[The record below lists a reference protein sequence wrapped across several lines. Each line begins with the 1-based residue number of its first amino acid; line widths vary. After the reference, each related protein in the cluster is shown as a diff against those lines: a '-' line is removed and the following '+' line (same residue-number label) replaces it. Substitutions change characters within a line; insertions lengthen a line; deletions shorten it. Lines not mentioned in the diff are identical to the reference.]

1 MNNLTEAQKQWI
13 ANAPVFPGTLVV
25 RSLDDPFQQI
35 TYSILDRGADGRVHD
50 LSKRCGFK
58 GFVLKVQHPKT
69 QLIYAAKL
77 AVAGDYRNRSPNEEL
92 TYSAKLRSAGSLF
105 VCADQVGRC
114 SPPAG
119 MPDTDEDFICFVAPW
134 VEGRTLESLLGE
146 GDMDANF
153 ACTVATQVFRAIIF
167 LERVDLKH
175 DDLHSGNIM
184 ISPVAR
190 ELAVLPGEE
199 NRLEVSVIDLGSL
212 KPKNQTTQ
220 KSRDDWVSFIQ
231 ILVEL
236 FNKLHLNRLV
246 ASKYPYFMKHFRQL
260 IEKLVDEDQT
270 RYLPSAS
277 HILQELNA
285 LQGYLLEDSDKLESR
300 HFQPFEAISAEHLA
314 DDATLLNLFV
324 ETLPWMQDVQERKPI
339 VLTGPRGCG
348 KSMIFRYLAVRTHLG
363 TRAQGVD
370 VGGGTPF
377 DSFGVYIS
385 CATQLQ
391 NNLSW
396 IARKS
401 GRAQWLAHEISTY
414 FQLVVARELLKS
426 LGLAMVDVVANR
438 TFRLHEQGFDD
449 LVGFICKY
457 FNRPIESPR
466 LTSLSRVLHFAE
478 DLDII
483 RVQLHNC
490 LLRDGQWGDNLPDT
504 FLGDLTRKLGSI
516 FPYFKSHQVVFLLDD
531 YSSNRVQVDIQKIL
545 NKIVFE
551 RLPSHFFKISC
562 EKFGFDPVD
571 IDGVTLEETREF
583 STIDAGGMALVAE
596 DRLSINFVEKLIDR
610 RLRTAGWSGK
620 ADGIIGWSDP
630 FKKDEDLAVH
640 IRTNGS
646 TQGRNYYYY
655 GLNALAR
662 LWSGDTATVLQIVRE
677 MFVQGGVKSDT
688 TGKISKS
695 VQHDAIVSISK
706 AFKERVHGFHPFGP
720 LMSGLLG
727 NYGSVARDVLIKG
740 KLNNSGK
747 PYRLYRIEMT
757 KNEPR
762 PTIALLKELDPKLA
776 DFARELLRRTIFIE
790 LQDSRGKEG
799 PSAQTMRWELRRIF
813 NPAFGLSLRR
823 DSYLGV
829 RSLGELRTL
838 LSDAKVF
845 YDRVRE
851 SYGFNK
857 NKDSCSRE
865 LFGSEEDE

>member
-1 MNNLTEAQKQWI
+1 MNNLTEDQRQWI
-13 ANAPVFPGTLVV
+13 ASDPIFPDTLVV
-25 RSLDDPFQQI
+25 RSLDDSSQL
-35 TYSILDRGADGRVHD
+35 TYNILDRVDGR
-50 LSKRCGFK
+50 LYGLEKRCGFK
-58 GFVLKVQHPKT
+58 GFVLKVQHPQT
-69 QLIYAAKL
+69 QLICAAKL

-92 TYSAKLRSAGSLF
+92 TYSAKLRPAGALF
-105 VCADQVGRC
+105 VCADQVGHC

-119 MPDTDEDFICFVAPW
+119 MPDAHEDFICFVAPW
-134 VEGRTLESLLGE
+134 VEGRTLESLLGG
-146 GDMDANF
+146 GDIDANF

-167 LERVDLKH
+167 LERVNLKH

-184 ISPVAR
+184 IHPVAR
-190 ELAVLPGEE
+190 ELVVLPEEE
-199 NRLEVSVIDLGSL
+199 NQLEVSVIDLGSL
-212 KPKNQTTQ
+212 KPKDQTTQ
-220 KSRDDWVSFIQ
+220 KSRDDWICFIQ

-246 ASKYPYFMKHFRQL
+246 ASKYPYFMEQFRQL
-260 IEKLVDEDQT
+260 TEKLVDEDQT

-277 HILQELNA
+277 YILRDLDA
-285 LQGYLLEDSDKLESR
+285 LKDYLLEDSDKLESR
-300 HFQPFEAISAEHLA
+300 SFQPFEAISAEHLA
-314 DDATLLNLFV
+314 DDATLLDLFV

-363 TRAQGVD
+363 ARAQGVR
-370 VGGGTPF
+370 GGTPF

-401 GRAQWLAHEISTY
+401 GRAQQLAHEISTY

-426 LGLAMVDVVANR
+426 LGLAKADFVANR
-438 TFRLHEQGFDD
+438 TFRLHEQGFDS

-457 FNRPIESPR
+457 FNHSIESPR

-490 LLRDGQWGDNLPDT
+490 LLRDEQWEDKLPDT
-504 FLGDLTRKLGSI
+504 FLGDLTQKLGSI
-516 FPYFKSHQVVFLLDD
+516 FPYFNSHQVVFLLDD

-551 RLPSHFFKISC
+551 RIHSHFFKISC
-562 EKFGFDPVD
+562 EKFGFDPTD

-583 STIDAGGMALVAE
+583 STIDAGGMALVAD
-596 DRLSINFVEKLIDR
+596 DRSSLNFVEKLIDR
-610 RLRTAGWSGK
+610 RLEAAKWAGK
-620 ADGIIGWSDP
+620 ASGLIGWSEP

-646 TQGRNYYYY
+646 TQGRSYYYY

-662 LWSGDTATVLQIVRE
+662 LWSGDTATILQIVRE
-677 MFVQGGVKSDT
+677 MFVQGGVNKDT
-688 TGKISKS
+688 KRKISKS
-695 VQHDAIVSISK
+695 IQHDAIVSISK
-706 AFKERVHGFHPFGP
+706 AFKERVHGFHPLGP
-720 LMSGLLG
+720 LMSGILG

-740 KLNNSGK
+740 KLNNGGK

-757 KNEPR
+757 KSEAR

-799 PSAQTMRWELRRIF
+799 PATQTMRWELRRIF
-813 NPAFGLSLRR
+813 NPAFGLSLKRE
-823 DSYLGV
+823 SYLGV
-829 RSLGELRTL
+829 KNLEEMGTF
-838 LSDAKVF
+838 LSNTKVF
-845 YDRVRE
+845 CDRVRG
-851 SYGFNK
+851 SYAFNK
-857 NKDSCSRE
+857 NKDSHTLE
-865 LFGSEEDE
+865 LFGEENE